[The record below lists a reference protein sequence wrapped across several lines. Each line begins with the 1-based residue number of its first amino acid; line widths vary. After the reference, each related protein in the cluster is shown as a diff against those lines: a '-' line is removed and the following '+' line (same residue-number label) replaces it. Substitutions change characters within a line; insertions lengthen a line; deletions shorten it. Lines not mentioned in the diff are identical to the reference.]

1 MSALKISVIIPTH
14 NRKMVLG
21 RAIQSVLRQ
30 TLPPDEILVIDDG
43 STDHTAE
50 FVSETFPQVI
60 LLKQPNKGVSAARN
74 SGIRI
79 SKYDWLAFLDSD
91 DEWLPQKLEKQVAA
105 LKIHPDF
112 KICHTNEIWIRRGRR
127 VNPKK
132 RHQKFGGYIYEKCL
146 PLCVISP
153 SSVMIHRSVFEDIGV
168 FDENLPACED
178 YDFWLRTCVKYPV
191 LYIEEPLIVKYG
203 GHEDQLSKKFWGMD
217 RFRIYA
223 LEKMLNN
230 QQLDARQELQ
240 TLEVLLEKISIYMKG
255 AHRRGKEEEFKKY
268 QEKYFQYSKKLQK
281 LRNKYSSDS
290 DKF

>member
-1 MSALKISVIIPTH
+1 MSALKITVIIPTH
-14 NRKMVLG
+14 NRKVVLG

-60 LLKQPNKGVSAARN
+60 LIKQPNKGVSAARN
-74 SGIRI
+74 RGIRI
-79 SKYDWLAFLDSD
+79 AKHDWLAFLDSD
-91 DEWLPQKLEKQVAA
+91 DEWLPQKLEKQVAV
-105 LKIHPDF
+105 LQTQPDF
-112 KICHTNEIWIRRGRR
+112 KICHTNEIWIRSGKR

-178 YDFWLRTCVKYPV
+178 YDFWLRACIKYPV

-223 LEKMLNN
+223 LEKMLSN

-240 TLEVLLEKISIYMKG
+240 TLEVLLEKISVYMKG
-255 AHRRGKEEEFKKY
+255 ARRRGKEEEFKKY
-268 QEKYFQYSKKLQK
+268 QEKYFQYSKKFQK
-281 LRNKYSSDS
+281 FRNKYSSDS